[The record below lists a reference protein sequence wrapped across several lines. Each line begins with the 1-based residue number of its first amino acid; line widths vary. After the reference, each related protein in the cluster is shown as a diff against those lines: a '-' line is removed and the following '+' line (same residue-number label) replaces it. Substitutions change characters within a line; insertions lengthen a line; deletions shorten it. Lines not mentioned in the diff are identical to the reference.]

1 MPIPSYPE
9 NRREEYLNNIATG
22 SGEIPPYP
30 ENREEQYLDAIAR
43 NGGGGS
49 SSLPEVT
56 SDDNGDVLTVVEGA
70 WAKAAPS
77 GGGGVLVVHMDDDT
91 GALDKTWQE
100 IADAGFAVLTFNGEA
115 SILCATCVEIAS
127 SGYGVDFY
135 LPPHTGGPGELL
147 PFAATSADGYPVYSG
162 D

>member
-43 NGGGGS
+43 NGGGGGS
-49 SSLPEVT
+49 T
-56 SDDNGDVLTVVEGA
+56 
-70 WAKAAPS
+70 
-77 GGGGVLVVHMDDDT
+77 GGGVLVVHADADT

-100 IADAGFAVLTFNGEA
+100 IADADCVVFPYANGAFMFYAQRTAVIPAAFAVMFTA
-115 SILCATCVEIAS
+115 
-127 SGYGVDFY
+127 VD
-135 LPPHTGGPGELL
+135 PGGNIMQLS
-147 PFAATSADGYPVYSG
+147 FQAASADGYPVAQNA
-162 D
+162 

>member
-43 NGGGGS
+43 NGGGG
-49 SSLPEVT
+49 
-56 SDDNGDVLTVVEGA
+56 
-70 WAKAAPS
+70 
-77 GGGGVLVVHMDDDT
+77 GGGGVLVVHGDGDT
-91 GALDKTWQE
+91 GVLDKTWQE
-100 IADAGFAVLTFNGEA
+100 IADADFAVMKGGGGGFTLIAPLVSTEAVENEYYVTFADISVGGTITYYNG
-115 SILCATCVEIAS
+115 L
-127 SGYGVDFY
+127 
-135 LPPHTGGPGELL
+135 
-147 PFAATSADGYPVYSG
+147 ATSASGYPVLQQG